1 VSRPFYFPASV
12 AFAATLSERARDR
25 LLKALTDDAARIAEV
40 AEATAARHCAEAQ
53 ATAAQVANLAE
64 VIAGLEKLVGELH
77 RRVNLSATDTPLAG
91 GGCPSDSGAQVAV
104 YLPSDSDG
112 RT

>member
-1 VSRPFYFPASV
+1 MSRPFYFPASV

-40 AEATAARHCAEAQ
+40 AEATAARHRAEAQ
-53 ATAAQVANLAE
+53 ATAVQVANLTE
-64 VIAGLEKLVGELH
+64 VIQRLELVVADIY
-77 RRVNLSATDTPLAG
+77 RRATLSATDTPVAT

-104 YLPSDSDG
+104 YLPE
-112 RT
+112 